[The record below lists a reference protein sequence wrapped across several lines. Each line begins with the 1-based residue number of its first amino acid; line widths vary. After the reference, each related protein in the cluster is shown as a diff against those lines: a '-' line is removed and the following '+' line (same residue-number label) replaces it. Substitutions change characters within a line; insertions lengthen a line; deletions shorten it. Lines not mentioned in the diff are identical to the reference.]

1 MVSLY
6 EPISFASYFTNDIAI
21 LKTLWKDGGASASY
35 AGNKNLKV
43 THKFTNNLGIERQYT
58 TIYVLENP
66 KPPFFPG
73 FDSSG
78 SLKLTTD
85 QSTEAVMPAVTE
97 GTVGPA
103 TATVS
108 MSLKLAPFM
117 QLMTQR
123 ELAGPLIVK
132 YIFSASVAADALIGE
147 TGLFIKITLW
157 DG

>member
-1 MVSLY
+1 
-6 EPISFASYFTNDIAI
+6 
-21 LKTLWKDGGASASY
+21 
-35 AGNKNLKV
+35 
-43 THKFTNNLGIERQYT
+43 
-58 TIYVLENP
+58 
-66 KPPFFPG
+66 
-73 FDSSG
+73 
-78 SLKLTTD
+78 
-85 QSTEAVMPAVTE
+85 MPAVTE

-157 DG
+157 DGQKVTKSEYTIPITANRSIAPKF